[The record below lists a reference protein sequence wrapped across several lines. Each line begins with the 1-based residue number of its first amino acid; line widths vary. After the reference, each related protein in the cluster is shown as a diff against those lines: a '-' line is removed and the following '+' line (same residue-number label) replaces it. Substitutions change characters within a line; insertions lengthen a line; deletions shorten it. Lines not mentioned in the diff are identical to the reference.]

1 MMACIPLIM
10 AVSLKGAGSI
20 GYGLS
25 EAKPIGRFPAAKPL
39 MGFASLNPSYDDRL
53 SSPVS
58 LPLRSRCKLILLPLC
73 SRTSLGEPPVH
84 PSAASHHVNRKTTT
98 SSNRRWILGVLA
110 LATLAGVAPCNT
122 TSAQTPSPAVKLYI
136 FDLGQLKSANP
147 QPLLDRGVTV
157 TDMSVVA
164 YLVVHPRGTLLWDS
178 GTIPDELVK
187 PEGTTI
193 VRATVKKTLTGQLAE
208 IGYKPADVT
217 YLALSHYHYDH
228 SANAN
233 AFAGSTWLVQRPE
246 RAAMFPDTPP
256 TNPIAPDVAA
266 KFSALK
272 TAKTMLLDGDHDVF
286 GDGSVMILST
296 PGHTPGH
303 QSLFVRLPK
312 TGALVLSG
320 DAVHFQANWDNRA
333 VPSMNVDQEQTK
345 ASMERLAGI
354 LAKEKATLW
363 INHDKAQRDRLQM
376 APGFYE

>member
-1 MMACIPLIM
+1 MRPSATNHHCDET
-10 AVSLKGAGSI
+10 AVS
-20 GYGLS
+20 
-25 EAKPIGRFPAAKPL
+25 
-39 MGFASLNPSYDDRL
+39 
-53 SSPVS
+53 
-58 LPLRSRCKLILLPLC
+58 RSR
-73 SRTSLGEPPVH
+73 
-84 PSAASHHVNRKTTT
+84 
-98 SSNRRWILGVLA
+98 RWVLSTALA
-110 LATLAGVAPCNT
+110 LLAGITLCAT
-122 TSAQTPSPAVKLYI
+122 TKTQAQTPAVKLYI
-136 FDLGQLKSANP
+136 FDLGTLKSANP

-164 YLVVHPRGTLLWDS
+164 YLIVHPRGTLLWDS

-246 RAAMFPDTPP
+246 RAAMFPETPP
-256 TNPIAPDVAA
+256 ANPIAPDVAA

-303 QSLFVRLPK
+303 QSLFVRLVKFGP
-312 TGALVLSG
+312 LVLSG
-320 DAVHFQANWDNRA
+320 DLYHYPSERTLKDFLPFGGRGNDAQEAV
-333 VPSMNVDQEQTK
+333 SK
-345 ASMERLAGI
+345 AKVEALLKDKG
-354 LAKEKATLW
+354 ATLW
-363 INHDKAQRDRLQM
+363 IQHDIEADANLKKSA
-376 APGFYE
+376 AFYD